1 MEKQIS
7 FSGVALTPY
16 NDISPDGQL
25 SACCNLERHAGS
37 LRPTVLQGKT
47 YDVSNTNIRLIYI
60 HSTAYYS
67 HFIFYDDSSGN
78 LYWSEQDN
86 TASLSPVLIGTVVG
100 FRSVKSLGNTLVVA
114 SGSGVSYFLYSESD
128 QNYNALGDIPHLN
141 LSFGL
146 QARHDNI
153 SFIVPLIDKINES
166 LIFVNSLSSDNY
178 EAIYSSAKRNFN
190 KFISEK
196 VKGSEFIYPF
206 FIRYA
211 LMLYDGTLVH
221 HSSPVL
227 MMCATDKSPLIYLI
241 GGTKEGGI
249 GEMYN
254 NLIFDVIAPCCSVDM
269 KVSDTSEI
277 QALQKWKDVIKSVR
291 IYFSLPITTVNP
303 DFDSVTLQEDI
314 DDTRYIAKSVF
325 KEISSD
331 YYRETTFKELYK
343 YGGTGAIANPDPL
356 GMLVTNSSKKDEDIN
371 EAISSESKF
380 YFATELNIDEL
391 YQYSSRQKLS
401 LSDDIR
407 NELPFRELM
416 QDDYFTNDTLIP
428 NFSYIYNQRLIFAGI
443 KRKLFQ
449 GFNTEALFC
458 YENGTGGSASED
470 YLQCYVYISGDAGDI
485 VVENT
490 CHIPVSF
497 RSGRYFFYP
506 NPNAYKAVIDLG
518 ASYSSRYRILTLKPH
533 PLLNGAYNFE
543 GLNGGGTY
551 SRYENPVA
559 SPEYKRSVNEPNKIY
574 TSEVGNPFY
583 FPLAGINTVGIGEI
597 VGVASVT
604 AALSQGQFGSFP
616 LMAFCTD
623 GNYALQVGNEGL
635 FTGVFPM
642 ARDVCINASS
652 ITPIDGAVV
661 FVSSRG
667 VMLADGSVIN
677 CISDLLNGVPD
688 DLSFVEGVSAFSYT
702 LPEGAPVD
710 FFRTC
715 MIAYDYAGR
724 RLLFFSDEI
733 NNDSVWVLSLED
745 NTWSQTEINGVEA
758 VLNSYPFSYIQK
770 EGGRTIVRLDEA
782 YKYTDADK
790 YQGFV
795 VTRPLKLDTLQYK
808 SLRQVALVG
817 SFSQAQTVGIYG
829 SNDGN
834 NWFLLGKSNAGRI
847 LTPGRYFKYY
857 RFSIETNLANSEN
870 ITGLRVEYDIRPER
884 RFR

>member
-47 YDVSNTNIRLIYI
+47 YDVPNTNIRLIYI

-78 LYWSEQDN
+78 LYWSEQNN
-86 TASLSPVLIGTVVG
+86 TASLSPVLIGTVLDL
-100 FRSVKSLGNTLVVA
+100 RSVKSLGNTLVVA
-114 SGSGVSYFLYSESD
+114 SDSGVSYFLFSESD
-128 QNYNALGDIPHLN
+128 QNYNALGDMPHLN

-146 QARHDNI
+146 QARHQ
-153 SFIVPLIDKINES
+153 SLGYIVTLTDKIKDS
-166 LIFVNSLSSDNY
+166 LIFVNSLSAANY
-178 EAIYSSAKRNFN
+178 EKIYSSAKLYFN

-211 LMLYDGTLVH
+211 LTLYDGTLIH

-227 MMCATDKSPLIYLI
+227 MMCATDKSPLIYFT
-241 GGTKEGGI
+241 GGSKEGDT
-249 GEMYN
+249 YN
-254 NLIFDVIAPCCSVDM
+254 DLVFYVIAPCCSVDM

-277 QALQKWKDVIKSVR
+277 QELQRWKDVIKSVR
-291 IYFSLPITTVNP
+291 VYFSLPITTVEP
-303 DFDSVTLQEDI
+303 DFESVTLQEDI

-325 KEISSD
+325 KDINSD

-343 YGGTGAIANPDPL
+343 YGGTGASANPDPL
-356 GMLVTNSSKKDEDIN
+356 GMLVTNSSKSDEDIN
-371 EAISSESKF
+371 ETISSESKF
-380 YFATELNIDEL
+380 YLATELNIDEL

-407 NELPFRELM
+407 NNLQFRELM
-416 QDDYFTNDTLIP
+416 KDDYFTNDTLIP

-458 YENGTGGSASED
+458 YENGIGGSASEKN
-470 YLQCYVYISGDAGDI
+470 LICYVYISGDAGDI
-485 VVENT
+485 IVKNT
-490 CHIPVSF
+490 CEIPVSF

-506 NPNAYKAVIDLG
+506 NPNAYKVVIDMG
-518 ASYSSRYRILTLKPH
+518 TGSGSRYRILSLKPH

-543 GLNGGGTY
+543 GLNGGGDY
-551 SRYENPVA
+551 SNTENPVA
-559 SPEYKRSVNEPNKIY
+559 SPEYKRSVYEPNKIY

-597 VGVASVT
+597 VGVSSVT

-642 ARDVCINASS
+642 ARDVCINAAS
-652 ITPIDGAVV
+652 ITPIDGAIV

-667 VMLADGSVIN
+667 VMIADGSVIN
-677 CISDLLNGVPD
+677 CISDILNGVQD
-688 DLSFVEGVSAFSYT
+688 DLSFVEGVNAFAYA
-702 LPEGAPVD
+702 LPEGAPID

-724 RLLFFSDEI
+724 RLIFFSKEL

-745 NTWSQTEINGVEA
+745 NTWSQTEISGVVA

-770 EGGRTIVRLDEA
+770 DSGHTIVRLDESYQYA
-782 YKYTDADK
+782 DADS
-790 YQGFV
+790 YQGII

-808 SLRQVALVG
+808 SIRQVALVG
-817 SFSQAQTVGIYG
+817 SFSRSQTVGIYG

-834 NWFLLGKSNAGRI
+834 NWFHLGKSNAGRI